1 LDKVKLENEKLHDIM
16 HEVYEELKKAMTFHQ
31 SMFDAHQGYAIILEE
46 LDEAWLEIKCNDKK
60 RTREEMIQVAAMAI
74 RFLHDVSDKGT
85 S

>member
-1 LDKVKLENEKLHDIM
+1 M

-46 LDEAWLEIKCNDKK
+46 LDEAWFEIKCNDKQ
-60 RTREEMIQVAAMAI
+60 RTREEMIQVAAMAL
-74 RFLHDVSDKGT
+74 RFLHDVCDKDK